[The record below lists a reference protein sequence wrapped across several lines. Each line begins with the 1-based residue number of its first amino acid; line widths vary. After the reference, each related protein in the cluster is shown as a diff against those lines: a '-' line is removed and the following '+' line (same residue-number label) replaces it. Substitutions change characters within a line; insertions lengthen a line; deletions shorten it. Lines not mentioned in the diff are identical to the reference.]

1 MLYNVTHMCSSALL
15 SSNVV
20 SAAAEWYW
28 SEGLSGMG
36 CKYNFLQV
44 DYDYMIV

>member
-1 MLYNVTHMCSSALL
+1 MRSYSLSALL

-28 SEGLSGMG
+28 SERLSGMG
-36 CKYNFLQV
+36 CKYS
-44 DYDYMIV
+44 IVESGITKHDL